1 MAFQGTT
8 PDPTQ
13 QDRQLIAQFQQQALG
28 LIMSGNLL
36 GFVQAAQALAAQLSP
51 AGQQQFAAM
60 VQPHV
65 AGATGGWPVPQR
77 PFSVTQS
84 GNTLIGGGVAVGRS
98 GVTPLG

>member
-60 VQPHV
+60 VQPQV

-77 PFSVTQS
+77 PPTVHRDGDTYYADQ
-84 GNTLIGGGVAVGRS
+84 VVVGRDR
-98 GVTPLG
+98 VTLLR